1 MISKQ
6 TIFSL
11 LLALLLAGGMR
22 AWRVEHFDACDR
34 FHAEKSGTPMSV
46 MVQSGTRTISV
57 PCSIW
62 VMRQPLWMQ
71 GLCALLVMLSVIFL
85 MSVWSDWSRAGERR
99 RRGLG

>member
-6 TIFSL
+6 TIFAL
-11 LLALLLAGGMR
+11 LLTLLLAGGMY

-34 FHAEKSGTPMSV
+34 FGAEKSGTPMAV
-46 MVQSGTRTISV
+46 MVQSGTRTITV
-57 PCSIW
+57 PCTIW

-71 GLCALLVMLSVIFL
+71 GLCALLTVLGVIFVL
-85 MSVWSDWSRAGERR
+85 SVWSDWSRAADRR